1 MKLLHARNGSPTARV
16 AILVALAMSLSLAL
30 TAGGAASGTTKG
42 ASTTEKVVASTP
54 QGKLSSRVVGTTA
67 NGRQVTGSFVPLRFT
82 KHDGKVFVRGLINGV
97 VHSSDG
103 STRTF
108 SAMRTMRVKS
118 INGTP
123 VRVGRVTSE
132 RAVCDIL
139 HLTLAPLDLDLLGLR
154 VHLDRVVLD
163 IVAATGAGNLL
174 GNLLC
179 AVTGL
184 LDGGLS
190 GLLDRLT
197 LLLNRILALLGL
209 GL

>member
-1 MKLLHARNGSPTARV
+1 MKLNLHAPSMRPTRAV
-16 AILVALAMSLSLAL
+16 AVMVTLVMSLSLAL
-30 TAGGAASGTTKG
+30 ATGGTSSAATAGTA
-42 ASTTEKVVASTP
+42 EKVVASTP
-54 QGKLSSRVVGTTA
+54 QGTLNSRVVGTTG
-67 NGRQVTGSFVPLRFT
+67 NGRKVTGNFVPVRFV
-82 KHDGKVFVRGLINGV
+82 KRDGKVKVRGMINGV
-97 VHSSDG
+97 VHNANG

-123 VRVGRVTSE
+123 IRAGRTAE
-132 RAVCDIL
+132 RATCDIL
-139 HLTLAPLDLDLLGLR
+139 HLVLGPLDLDLLGLR

-184 LDGGLS
+184 LDGGLN
-190 GLLDRLT
+190 GLLGRLT
-197 LLLNRILALLGL
+197 DLLNRILTRLGL

>member
-1 MKLLHARNGSPTARV
+1 MLHLGSKNPARLGAFAVSLVLTLSMVLL
-16 AILVALAMSLSLAL
+16 
-30 TAGGAASGTTKG
+30 AGGTAQAASATT
-42 ASTTEKVVASTP
+42 ASTTTRTVAQNA
-54 QGKLSSRVVGTTA
+54 QGKMVTRIVGTTA
-67 NGRQVTGSFVPLRFT
+67 NGRTVSGYFTPLKFMKR
-82 KHDGKVFVRGLINGV
+82 DGKVKTRGLINGV
-97 VHSSDG
+97 VHNRDG

-108 SAMRTMRVKS
+108 AAMRTLRVKS

-123 VRVGRVTSE
+123 ATARTS
-132 RAVCDIL
+132 AKALATCDIL
-139 HLTLAPLDLDLLGLR
+139 HLQLAPLDLDLLGLQ

-163 IVAATGAGNLL
+163 IVAQTGAGNLL

-190 GLLDRLT
+190 GQLGRLT
-197 LLLNRILALLGL
+197 YLLNQILARLGL

>member
-1 MKLLHARNGSPTARV
+1 MKLQHLRTRVPTASV

-30 TAGGAASGTTKG
+30 TAGGAASA
-42 ASTTEKVVASTP
+42 ASTAGTADKVVASTP
-54 QGKLSSRVVGTTA
+54 QGKLSSRVVGSTA
-67 NGRQVTGSFVPLRFT
+67 NGRRVTGSFVPVRFV
-82 KHDGKVFVRGLINGV
+82 KRDGKVKVRGMINGV
-97 VHSSDG
+97 VHNADG

-118 INGTP
+118 INGAP
-123 VRVGRVTSE
+123 VRVGRTTTE
-132 RAVCDIL
+132 RATCDIL

-184 LDGGLS
+184 LDGGLA

-197 LLLNRILALLGL
+197 FLLNRILALLGL

>member
-1 MKLLHARNGSPTARV
+1 MKFKHAARRLPTAGV
-16 AILVALAMSLSLAL
+16 AVLVTLAMSLSLAL
-30 TAGGAASGTTKG
+30 TAGSASATKSAGTTQ
-42 ASTTEKVVASTP
+42 KVVASTP

-67 NGRQVTGSFVPLRFT
+67 NGRQVTGSFVPVRFV
-82 KHDGKVFVRGLINGV
+82 KRDGKVKVRGMINGV
-97 VHSSDG
+97 IHNADG

-123 VRVGRVTSE
+123 VRAGRTAE
-132 RAVCDIL
+132 RATCDIL

-184 LDGGLS
+184 LDGGLG
-190 GLLDRLT
+190 GLLGRLT
-197 LLLNRILALLGL
+197 DLLNRILALLGL